1 MLKMGEIIAQKRKE
15 MGLTQVELAEKMYV
29 TDKAVSKWERNLA
42 NPDIQSINK
51 LAEILNI
58 SVNELLTAPKAQK
71 NKEIEV
77 ILQLIFKA
85 VALAMGVAL
94 LVLSILNEIDLK
106 TGFSL
111 TGVAIISLSIYI
123 LNSGKE
129 G

>member
-1 MLKMGEIIAQKRKE
+1 

-58 SVNELLTAPKAQK
+58 SVNELLMAPKAQK
-71 NKEIEV
+71 NKEIEAIV
-77 ILQLIFKA
+77 QLIFKA
-85 VALAMGVAL
+85 VALAMGIAL

-106 TGFSL
+106 MGFSL
-111 TGVAIISLSIYI
+111 TGIAIISLSIYL
-123 LNSGKE
+123 LNKDKE
-129 G
+129 D